1 MFVSHLPE
9 KARVVDDGSVDDGA
23 GQHGEERHEDG
34 LEAEGERLVSH
45 LDAAQGNQNIANP
58 AQFIDCGWSDGTGNL
73 INLPVEER
81 IETIPTVMKKYEAW
95 ALQPGTFDQNI
106 SSNENKLL

>member
-45 LDAAQGNQNIANP
+45 LYTA
-58 AQFIDCGWSDGTGNL
+58 
-73 INLPVEER
+73 
-81 IETIPTVMKKYEAW
+81 
-95 ALQPGTFDQNI
+95 
-106 SSNENKLL
+106 

>member
-58 AQFIDCGWSDGTGNL
+58 AQFIEGGLMGPEILSTCQWRKGW
-73 INLPVEER
+73 R
-81 IETIPTVMKKYEAW
+81 
-95 ALQPGTFDQNI
+95 QFQQ
-106 SSNENKLL
+106 